1 MQMANTIVV
10 ESEAQLRAAENNS
23 KALIATASAENNSTA
38 GLEVKRKYEL
48 EWERLQILEVL
59 AQKGRRFVSGPVGEQ
74 MMREMVP
81 SGNSYTANTSK
92 KTFF

>member
-1 MQMANTIVV
+1 MANTIVV

-48 EWERLQILEVL
+48 EWQRL
-59 AQKGRRFVSGPVGEQ
+59 
-74 MMREMVP
+74 
-81 SGNSYTANTSK
+81 
-92 KTFF
+92 

>member
-48 EWERLQILEVL
+48 EWKRLEVL
-59 AQKGRRFVSGPVGEQ
+59 ETLAKNGRRFVSGPTGQ
-74 MMREMVP
+74 AMMREMVP
-81 SGNSYTANTSK
+81 RG
-92 KTFF
+92 TFQVCPNL

>member
-48 EWERLQILEVL
+48 EWQRLQIMEKL
-59 AQKGRRFVSGPVGEQ
+59 AMEGRRFVTGEVGKQ
-74 MMREMVP
+74 LIKDMVP
-81 SGNSYTANTSK
+81 SNAIAGFK
-92 KTFF
+92 K